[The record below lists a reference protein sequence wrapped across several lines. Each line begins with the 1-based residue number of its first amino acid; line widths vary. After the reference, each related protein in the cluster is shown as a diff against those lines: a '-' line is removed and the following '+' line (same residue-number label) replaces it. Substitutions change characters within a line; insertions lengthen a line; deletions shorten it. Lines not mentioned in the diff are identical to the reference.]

1 MKFNSLSILTAATL
15 MFGAANANAGI
26 AFDLY
31 AGATAGFGGHKFTVD
46 DYSKRESAKSYGMVA
61 GIDIPFVR
69 LEGEYN
75 YMTGEKVDV
84 QILALNAY
92 VKMPGL
98 IIVTPYVGGGIGG
111 VLKVDTVKSLIPAD
125 YELSGKAI
133 YQGMLGAT
141 FDIPTLPI
149 KVDVEGRLVYA
160 PKLIDIAAPVNETA
174 KTIHYDA
181 RVKLRYIF

>member
-1 MKFNSLSILTAATL
+1 MKLNSLSILTAATL
-15 MFGAANANAGI
+15 MLGVANANAGI

-61 GIDIPFVR
+61 GIDIPFIR